1 MITNYS
7 IENFKVFEKKTELN
21 FSPITLIYGPNS
33 SGKSSIIQSLLI
45 LKESLLKPNKANALR
60 SNNDYFQ
67 LGGYASVVNKHEINK
82 DIKFEFTTDLLTY
95 KFSYCKNN
103 LNSFKGSFLYEM
115 IVAESKTEKKLFEF
129 VGNKEENFLNLY
141 QRNISRE
148 VLEKFLD
155 KEISGKGSFDFIA
168 KTFENNSNNRNR
180 EKIVNKFKGEMFF
193 KRDQKI
199 FPDILSSKEVD
210 SHKKI
215 GEGFNINDIN
225 SVVTRVIE
233 RNIDSDLARKDFIL
247 NERLSR
253 LSYIGPL
260 RPHPKRMYAIEN
272 NINNTVGQVGE
283 NFLNFLTVDESYLK
297 DINNILS
304 DFGVKYNIELY
315 RNDHDVIGDTVSL
328 ILRHR
333 ENGLTATLVDV
344 GFGIGQLLP
353 ILIEGLVKS
362 KSTICIEQPEI
373 HLHPKLQANLA
384 NFFAKD
390 IQSSKANQWIIE
402 THSEALLLR
411 FQRLV
416 RHKVLKPNDISIIYV
431 DPTKEE
437 KIIHIP
443 LDEEGDFTVA
453 WPNGFFEERLDE
465 MFGDNPFGG
474 K

>member
-67 LGGYASVVNKHEINK
+67 LGGYTSVVNKHVTDK
-82 DIKFEFTTDLLTY
+82 DIKFELTTDLLNY

-103 LNSFKGSFLYEM
+103 FNSLKGSFLYKMVIE
-115 IVAESKTEKKLFEF
+115 ESKNGKKLFEF
-129 VGNKEENFLNLY
+129 VSKKEENSLNLY
-141 QRNISRE
+141 KRNISSDF
-148 VLEKFLD
+148 LERFLD
-155 KEISGKGSFDFIA
+155 KEIGGKGSFDFVS
-168 KTFENNSNNRNR
+168 KRFEGGTNNKNR
-180 EKIVNKFKGEMFF
+180 ERVISKFKDNFF
-193 KRDQKI
+193 LKRDQKI

-210 SHKKI
+210 SNKKI
-215 GEGFNINDIN
+215 GEGFNINDIDT
-225 SVVTRVIE
+225 VLARVIE

-272 NINNTVGQVGE
+272 NISNTVGQVGE
-283 NFLNFLTVDESYLK
+283 NFLNFLTVDEKYLE
-297 DINNILS
+297 DINNILN
-304 DFGVKYNIELY
+304 DFGIKYNVELY
-315 RNDHDVIGDTVSL
+315 RNDHDIIGDTVSL
-328 ILRHR
+328 ILKHR
-333 ENGLTATLVDV
+333 DNGLTATLVDV

-353 ILIEGLVKS
+353 ILIEGLVKK

-416 RHKVLKPNDISIIYV
+416 RHKILKPDDISIIYV
-431 DPTKEE
+431 DTTKDE
-437 KIIHIP
+437 KTIHIP
-443 LDEEGDFTVA
+443 LDEDGDFAVA